1 MVMIC
6 ARMFLALVLLLTLF
20 SHESQA
26 YAATQ
31 SQPLPGKTVPKQ
43 VHIACDTA
51 YAIAVKTPGVKIQ
64 RRTGIFTDE
73 VLQHPI
79 FGCGLA
85 ISGSFARA
93 RSSDD
98 AASRLRQEFLA
109 RGWEEMAAYSADGT
123 DGTSFALRKDKT
135 ACLFR
140 GRWDG
145 GSAAD
150 PVMPPQDWYRVT
162 VACTSPA
169 FPETR

>member
-1 MVMIC
+1 MKS
-6 ARMFLALVLLLTLF
+6 ARMFLAPVLLLMLF
-20 SHESQA
+20 SHACHA

-31 SQPLPGKTVPKQ
+31 SQSLSGKTVPKQ
-43 VHIACDTA
+43 VQIACDTA
-51 YAIAVKTPGVKIQ
+51 HAIAVKTSGVKIQ
-64 RRTGIFTDE
+64 RRTGTFKDE
-73 VLQHPI
+73 LLQHPV
-79 FGCGLA
+79 FGCRLA

-93 RSSDD
+93 RSSGD

-123 DGTSFALRKDKT
+123 DGTSFAFRKDKT

-162 VACTSPA
+162 VACTSPG